1 MNRQCILDDGAFRRN
16 RPAGAPAETKSME
29 FTIRT
34 VRICQSLME
43 EQKESMFSKRPLCS
57 GTSIG
62 DNIREAVQRFSRR
75 DFIYKKWI
83 LV

>member
-1 MNRQCILDDGAFRRN
+1 
-16 RPAGAPAETKSME
+16 ME

-43 EQKESMFSKRPLCS
+43 EQKESMLSKRPLCS